1 MADQSI
7 SNTHRA
13 SGRVYPPGYGTVE
26 PVANYRPW
34 DVSEEF
40 QKVYQLVRDH
50 TMVDV
55 YRLWTLWRLCP
66 QLPAGA
72 ILEVGTWRGG
82 SGVVLATAGGEERSV
97 YLADTFSGVVKAG
110 VRDTYYRGGEHANT
124 SVEIVRA
131 LLDRA
136 GLQRVRLLVGVFP
149 DNTAELIADETFA
162 LCHIDVDVYQS
173 ARDVLEWVWTRMA
186 PGGVVVFDDY
196 GFYGCEGV
204 TALVEEIAS
213 GADEADDPFLVIPSL
228 SGQAI
233 LVRTG
238 T

>member
-7 SNTHRA
+7 RNTSRNE
-13 SGRVYPPGYGTVE
+13 GRVYPPGYGTVE

-40 QKVYQLVRDH
+40 QRVYQLVKDH

-55 YRLWTLWRLCP
+55 YRLWTLWQLGP
-66 QLPAGA
+66 QLPPGA

-82 SGVVLATAGGEERSV
+82 SGVILATAGGPGRSV
-97 YLADTFSGVVKAG
+97 YLADTFQGVVKAG
-110 VRDTYYRGGEHANT
+110 VRDTYYKGGEHANT
-124 SVEIVRA
+124 SVEIVRS
-131 LLDRA
+131 LVERA
-136 GLQRVRLLVGVFP
+136 GLTDVTLLSGVFP
-149 DNTAELIADETFA
+149 DETASAVENERFA

-173 ARDVLEWVWTRMA
+173 ARDVLEWVWTRMV
-186 PGGVVVFDDY
+186 PGGAVVFDDY

-204 TALVEEIAS
+204 TALVEEIAE
-213 GADEADDPFLVIPSL
+213 GAELPDDPFLVIPSL

-238 T
+238 A